1 MADPDDVALLQAIAR
16 GEFAPAGFRNRDI
29 RQLIHPTPH
38 NASERDIRR
47 LSAKTS
53 RLLRLLRAHRVIR
66 KIPKTRRYRLTD
78 RGQLLTAALFATR
91 TANITQLLAKAA

>member
-1 MADPDDVALLQAIAR
+1 MDKFIAR
-16 GEFAPAGFRNRDI
+16 FGPLITAVLSGFDRV
-29 RQLIHPTPH
+29 HPTPH